1 MRARTRREK
10 GGGERLLER
19 KKRKRGP
26 IRNRERVVKRWRR
39 RRRPQKKC
47 FPPRRMPVFHPLS
60 LEGKLV
66 QSEPIIHSST
76 KALRRQI
83 ELKKN
88 GLASSF
94 SETVFFEAWRAHK
107 PYFPSHTSVTSCSTL
122 VNSLSLHYRENRKKL
137 PLLQQCAPNDL
148 IHVMADEAA
157 KGRQGKQTRG
167 KKPKQSSKSGGST
180 KHKKGESKKRGANGY
195 VNSDRDGDR
204 ERRTIVSKARLATS
218 IMPFTT
224 YNKQSAQRDV

>member
-1 MRARTRREK
+1 MLRERTCVRGRGGKRGAARDCSK
-10 GGGERLLER
+10 GRNESE
-19 KKRKRGP
+19 GP

-88 GLASSF
+88 GFASSF

-167 KKPKQSSKSGGST
+167 RKPKQSSKSG
-180 KHKKGESKKRGANGY
+180 
-195 VNSDRDGDR
+195 D
-204 ERRTIVSKARLATS
+204 
-218 IMPFTT
+218 
-224 YNKQSAQRDV
+224 

>member
-1 MRARTRREK
+1 
-10 GGGERLLER
+10 
-19 KKRKRGP
+19 
-26 IRNRERVVKRWRR
+26 
-39 RRRPQKKC
+39 
-47 FPPRRMPVFHPLS
+47 MPVFHPLS

-180 KHKKGESKKRGANGY
+180 KHKKGESKKPAAGSSVFFSNAHRLGGARAGAAPAAGRFPVTLARCSSGKTAEGGAAAPANGGR
-195 VNSDRDGDR
+195 SSLPLHAGPPG
-204 ERRTIVSKARLATS
+204 LA
-218 IMPFTT
+218 
-224 YNKQSAQRDV
+224 AVA